1 MTLMMQDQSIEQ
13 RIKLI
18 YDQLSPTQ
26 QKLAACILNHQGD
39 IATYSATELA
49 KLADVS
55 KSAVTRLLQRLG
67 YKDFTE
73 VKKQVRAARRW
84 GAPIAEKQPDNRPLS
99 TLFQDYVTCDQSN
112 IRRTLESINTKDYQ
126 TAIRWI
132 SLAEK
137 VYIIGYRNNHALG
150 LHLRQQLTQ
159 CRTGVQLLPLPGQTL
174 GEEVA
179 GFTKED
185 IVIIMGVR
193 RRPSWLKNLMISL
206 RQKGIRLVYI
216 TDHADVNPH
225 EISDLHFPCV
235 VRGVSAFDSYASVMN
250 LISMIASSVYQ
261 ESYDSANERIQT
273 IEATY
278 QTLNELD
285 MAALNNGALI
295 DNFSENE

>member
-1 MTLMMQDQSIEQ
+1 MQDQSIEQ

-159 CRTGVQLLPLPGQTL
+159 CRIGVQLLPLPGQTL

>member
-1 MTLMMQDQSIEQ
+1 MMQDQSIEQ